1 MEYDL
6 ENFRRKT
13 SSLEARMKDVNEM
26 TDKIFQYESRLSK
39 LNSQAEQFARERE
52 EFTRLG
58 QEN

>member
-1 MEYDL
+1 
-6 ENFRRKT
+6 
-13 SSLEARMKDVNEM
+13 MKDVNEM